1 MRRPPV
7 VVVGDCLL
15 DVDVDGTVERL
26 SPDAP
31 APVFDERTTRMRPGG
46 AGLAAVLAARDG
58 VPVTL
63 IAALAD
69 DPAGHEL
76 RHALDRAGVEVVALE
91 LDGATPEKVRLR
103 SGERTLVRLDRGAG
117 RAAAGS
123 ELPAAARAALEWA
136 GATLVAD
143 YGRGITAHAGL
154 RVALAR
160 RADGTPLVWDPH
172 PRGAEPPPGVTV
184 VTPNVA
190 EAAVFDGPSRAGC
203 AQRATAL
210 AGRWDAE
217 YVCITRGERGAILGG
232 AGGETWALPSVPV
245 SGGDPCGAGDRF
257 AARLATALA
266 AGAAVPDAVRDAV
279 RAASEF
285 VADGGAGTVGLAR
298 TTAAIPCSRP
308 DADGVVQRVRSAGGT
323 VVATGGCFDLLHA
336 GHLLLLESARALGDA
351 LVVCLNDDASVRRLK
366 GAGRPIVAARERAEL
381 LSALRCVDAVVVFGE
396 DDPCAALEQLRPDV
410 WVKGGDYGVAELP
423 EAAVVR
429 RWGGEVVL
437 MPYLDGRSTTQLL
450 EEASLRAIH

>member
-1 MRRPPV
+1 MRRQRL

-15 DVDVDGTVERL
+15 DVDVEGAVERL
-26 SPDAP
+26 TPDAP

-46 AGLAAVLAARDG
+46 AGLAALLAARDG
-58 VPVTL
+58 VPVTF

-103 SGERTLVRLDRGAG
+103 TGERTLVRLDRGTG
-117 RAAAGS
+117 RAAEN

-143 YGRGITAHAGL
+143 YGRGVTAHAGL
-154 RVALAR
+154 RAALAR
-160 RADGTPLVWDPH
+160 RAAGTPLVWDPH
-172 PRGAEPPPGVTV
+172 PRGAEPLRRATV
-184 VTPNVA
+184 VTPNIA

-203 AQRATAL
+203 AQRAAAL
-210 AGRWDAE
+210 ARRWDAE
-217 YVCITRGERGAILGG
+217 YVCITCGERGAILGR
-232 AGGETWALPSVPV
+232 AGGETWAVPSVPV
-245 SGGDPCGAGDRF
+245 CGGDPCGAGDRF
-257 AARLATALA
+257 ASRLATALG

-279 RAASEF
+279 RAASAF

-298 TTAAIPCSRP
+298 TTAVIPRPRP
-308 DADGVVQRVRSAGGT
+308 DADDVVRRVRSAGGT
-323 VVATGGCFDLLHA
+323 LVATGGCFDLLHA
-336 GHLLLLESARALGDA
+336 GHLGLLESARALGDA
-351 LVVCLNDDASVRRLK
+351 LVVCLNDDASIRRLK

-396 DDPCAALEQLRPDV
+396 DDPCAALEHLRPDV
-410 WVKGGDYGVAELP
+410 WVKGGDYSVEELP

-437 MPYLDGRSTTQLL
+437 LPYLDGRSTTQLL
-450 EEASLRAIH
+450 EEANLRAIH